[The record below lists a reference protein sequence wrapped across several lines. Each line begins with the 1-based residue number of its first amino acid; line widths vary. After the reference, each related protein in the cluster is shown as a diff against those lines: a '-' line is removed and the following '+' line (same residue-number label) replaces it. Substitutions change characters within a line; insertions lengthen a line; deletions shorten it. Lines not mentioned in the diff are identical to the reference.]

1 MAAEIIAH
9 LFEEMCE
16 ELDGA
21 EEYAKL
27 ALMWKPT
34 NAEFA
39 KNFHAMAN
47 EELKHATM
55 MRDMANREMERAM
68 SEHKDAI
75 FADEFQ
81 RYFGEKFVDRSAK
94 IRQMLSVLSSG

>member
-47 EELKHATM
+47 E
-55 MRDMANREMERAM
+55 
-68 SEHKDAI
+68 
-75 FADEFQ
+75 
-81 RYFGEKFVDRSAK
+81 
-94 IRQMLSVLSSG
+94 

>member
-9 LFEEMCE
+9 LYEEMCD

-34 NAEFA
+34 NNEFS
-39 KNFHAMAN
+39 KNFHTMAN
-47 EELKHATM
+47 EELKHAAM

-75 FADEFQ
+75 FADEFL

-94 IRQMLSVLSSG
+94 IRLILAGISG

>member
-1 MAAEIIAH
+1 MAAEIISH

-55 MRDMANREMERAM
+55 MRDMANKEMNHVKE
-68 SEHKDAI
+68 EHKDAI
-75 FADEFQ
+75 FADEYQ
-81 RYFGEKFVDRSAK
+81 RYFGEKFVDKHAK
-94 IRQMLSVLSSG
+94 VKQILAEIGS